1 MASPKQGAR
10 VAFILLLGVMITS
23 ACNRPFSP
31 APTVTPIGGNPT
43 SLFPSPITTQ
53 LSMSEIANFGTQTA
67 VASAMASSGTPQ
79 AIATQTI
86 MIGTQDLSA
95 SLTPSPLVTTNPA
108 FTSTATLA
116 APGTS
121 ATLGTPNTA
130 VPAGPRPAEWQLRK
144 GEFPYCIAR
153 RFDVDP
159 QALLSLNG
167 LSNGNIF
174 YPGRILKIP
183 QTGSFPG
190 NRALTAHPQGT
201 VYRVSSSSETLYSI
215 ACHYGDVRP
224 ETIAQVNNLASA
236 DAALTSGQQLSIP

>member
-1 MASPKQGAR
+1 MHMARPKQGAR

-53 LSMSEIANFGTQTA
+53 LSMSEIANLGTQTA
-67 VASAMASSGTPQ
+67 LASAMASSGTPQ

-86 MIGTQDLSA
+86 TIGTQDLSA

-108 FTSTATLA
+108 FTSTSTLA
-116 APGTS
+116 AP

-130 VPAGPRPAEWQLRK
+130 APAGPRPAEWQLRK

-167 LSNGNIF
+167 LSNGNIL

-183 QTGSFPG
+183 QSGSFPG
-190 NRALTAHPQGT
+190 DRALTPHPQGT
-201 VYRVSSSSETLYSI
+201 IYRVSSSSESLYSI

-224 ETIAQVNNLASA
+224 ETIAQVNNLTSA
-236 DAALTSGQQLSIP
+236 DVALTAGQQLTIP